1 MSYSAMAVTDSLGR
15 GLKMGMDFSTL
26 SVAEIGERIDPW
38 VREVSYK
45 GTTTLG
51 DLFTSDK
58 FLKFDLLA
66 RIVQRTGKVDMTDE
80 ITLYA
85 SGYIKELRFGKKKYR
100 AVNSSYLG
108 NRSL

>member
-26 SVAEIGERIDPW
+26 SVAEVGERIDPW

-45 GTTTLG
+45 GKTTLSQ
-51 DLFTSDK
+51 LFTSDK
-58 FLKFDLLA
+58 FIKFDLLA
-66 RIVQRTGKVDMTDE
+66 RIVQRTDKVDMNDE
-80 ITLYA
+80 ISLYA
-85 SGYIKELRFGKKKYR
+85 SGYIKELRIGNKKYR
-100 AVNSSYLG
+100 TVNSSYLG